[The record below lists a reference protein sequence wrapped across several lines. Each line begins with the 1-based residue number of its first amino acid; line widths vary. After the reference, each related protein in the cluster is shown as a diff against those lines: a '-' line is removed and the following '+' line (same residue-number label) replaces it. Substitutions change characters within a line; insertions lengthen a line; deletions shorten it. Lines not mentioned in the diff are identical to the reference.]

1 MKTTIYVDGFN
12 LYYGCLRHSPYK
24 WLNLQALFQELLPRH
39 QIDKIHY
46 FTARVKPLAHDQ
58 DAPQRQKAY
67 LRALETLPEIEI
79 HYGLFTQ
86 HQVRMANAE
95 PPPNTV
101 EVIKTEE
108 KGSDV
113 NFSVHLLNDAWR
125 ALYDCAVLVTNDS
138 DMAEAMRLVKSQFPQ
153 KKLGL
158 ITPTILNNKQPTNKL
173 NQYADFHKRLSKTKL
188 ATAQFDNPVTCAKTK
203 DPIYKPTSW

>member
-1 MKTTIYVDGFN
+1 
-12 LYYGCLRHSPYK
+12 
-24 WLNLQALFQELLPRH
+24 
-39 QIDKIHY
+39 
-46 FTARVKPLAHDQ
+46 
-58 DAPQRQKAY
+58 
-67 LRALETLPEIEI
+67 
-79 HYGLFTQ
+79 
-86 HQVRMANAE
+86 MANAE